1 MIVLTRKEFARHAR
15 VIPTGAVGHC
25 GQPAAVPG
33 LDTNRMNRPTQPGG
47 RSIFTVHYLDHP
59 HSGETRI
66 LDGWS
71 YFWGAVG
78 GPIYLLM
85 KGFGRAALMMAGVTV
100 AIVVGGTAAGALVAV
115 ATDAPELIFVAWF
128 VIIVV
133 AIIAQAA
140 CAVELL
146 RRCYLELG
154 YREGY
159 Y

>member
-1 MIVLTRKEFARHAR
+1 
-15 VIPTGAVGHC
+15 
-25 GQPAAVPG
+25 
-33 LDTNRMNRPTQPGG
+33 MNRPTCPGG

-59 HSGETRI
+59 HSGETRV

-71 YFWGAVG
+71 YFWGAIG
-78 GPIYLLM
+78 GPLYLLA
-85 KGFGRAALMMAGVTV
+85 KGFGRAAVMMLGVSV
-100 AIVVGGTAAGALVAV
+100 AIVAGASAAAALVAV

-128 VIIVV
+128 VIVV
-133 AIIAQAA
+133 MAVFAQAA

-146 RRCYLELG
+146 RRCYIEQG

>member
-1 MIVLTRKEFARHAR
+1 
-15 VIPTGAVGHC
+15 
-25 GQPAAVPG
+25 
-33 LDTNRMNRPTQPGG
+33 
-47 RSIFTVHYLDHP
+47 LDHP
-59 HSGETRI
+59 HSGETRV

-71 YFWGAVG
+71 YLWGAIG

-85 KGFGRAALMMAGVTV
+85 KGFGRAALIMLGVTLV
-100 AIVVGGTAAGALVAV
+100 IFVGGTAAGALVAV

-128 VIIVV
+128 VIIVIAV
-133 AIIAQAA
+133 IAQSA

-146 RRCYLELG
+146 RRSYLELG

>member
-1 MIVLTRKEFARHAR
+1 MRAITVDKFARRAR
-15 VIPTGAVGHC
+15 EIPTGAVGHC
-25 GQPAAVPG
+25 SQPAAAPS
-33 LDTNRMNRPTQPGG
+33 LDTNRANLPTPPGG

-59 HSGETRI
+59 HSGETRV

-71 YFWGAVG
+71 YFWGAIG
-78 GPIYLLM
+78 GPLFLLF
-85 KGFGRAALMMAGVTV
+85 KGFGRAAAMMVGVTL
-100 AIVVGGTAAGALVAV
+100 AIVAGGAAAAALVAV

-128 VIIVV
+128 VIIVI

>member
-1 MIVLTRKEFARHAR
+1 MIAVKVEEFARRAR
-15 VIPTGAVGHC
+15 EHLTEVVGHYS
-25 GQPAAVPG
+25 QPAAAPG
-33 LDTNRMNRPTQPGG
+33 LDTNRANLPTPPGG

-59 HSGETRI
+59 HSGETRV

-71 YFWGAVG
+71 YFWGAIG
-78 GPIYLLM
+78 GPLFLLF
-85 KGFGRAALMMAGVTV
+85 KGFGRAAAMMLGVTL
-100 AIVVGGTAAGALVAV
+100 AIIAGGAAAAGLVAV

-128 VIIVV
+128 VIIVI

>member
-1 MIVLTRKEFARHAR
+1 MALGQTVRHCSQA
-15 VIPTGAVGHC
+15 
-25 GQPAAVPG
+25 AAVPG
-33 LDTNRMNRPTQPGG
+33 LDTHRLNRPTSPGG

-59 HSGETRI
+59 HSGETRV

-71 YFWGAVG
+71 YFWGAIG

-85 KGFGRAALMMAGVTV
+85 KGFGRAALMMLGVTL
-100 AIVVGGTAAGALVAV
+100 AIVVGGTAAGALVAI

-128 VIIVV
+128 LIIVIAV
-133 AIIAQAA
+133 IAQAA